1 MPTDLTQY
9 YGPALTF
16 LTAVI
21 VAYFTLRGA
30 NRGAKASEKASIDD
44 LTTELIQEYRTLKQE
59 LRNDMENR
67 LANEQEERRRMQ
79 EAFNRRFN
87 ELLASS
93 KYLET
98 YVLWCV
104 GGHKPPPQEVPHKA
118 LNDLKNLY
126 PRE

>member
-1 MPTDLTQY
+1 MPTDLHQY

-118 LNDLKNLY
+118 LSDLKNLY

>member
-30 NRGAKASEKASIDD
+30 NRGAKASEKASVDD

-59 LRNDMENR
+59 LRSDMESR

-104 GGHKPPPQEVPHKA
+104 GGHKPPPPEIPHKA